1 MTSAMTEATTTLS
14 VSFECLSA
22 KIITFSEV
30 ELPPVSSV
38 QQIKEYLEEKYDIP
52 VCLQTLRYSSVVL
65 KQDTSVASLRL
76 RHGDELQVSY
86 YAKAE
91 CQEMRRVMRWLEAFV
106 NCVVHGREF
115 PQDVDE
121 EVDLLESL
129 SFELFLPWTTP
140 VKLANKKVFVSNGGL
155 NLTIQLHKYL
165 LTHQWEQL
173 PKLLKIMEAQ
183 VLQVLWHLC
192 ETLPFKQ
199 AVLNQGCLRSSIMSL
214 LRVPILPNQPII
226 DTSTPDDNFVVCE
239 TMKRA
244 IGALSWYAQVV
255 RTPTTISKQLL

>member
-1 MTSAMTEATTTLS
+1 MTSAMTEATT
-14 VSFECLSA
+14 SA

-121 EVDLLESL
+121 EVDLLL
-129 SFELFLPWTTP
+129 GQHQ
-140 VKLANKKVFVSNGGL
+140 VS
-155 NLTIQLHKYL
+155 TIQLHKYL
-165 LTHQWEQL
+165 LTHQWEQT
-173 PKLLKIMEAQ
+173 LLKIMEAQ

-192 ETLPFKQ
+192 E
-199 AVLNQGCLRSSIMSL
+199 S
-214 LRVPILPNQPII
+214 
-226 DTSTPDDNFVVCE
+226 
-239 TMKRA
+239 
-244 IGALSWYAQVV
+244 
-255 RTPTTISKQLL
+255 